1 MLKIMKGSEI
11 ISPNRYFGLIYGQAG
26 VGKSTIACSAT
37 LPLIIDTDNGIHR
50 VEAKYRADTIQPECF
65 QDILDL
71 FNDPKIIGKYKT
83 LVFDTFG
90 SFLSLIEDYVAQL
103 APSNRQSNGDLTQK
117 GYGARKKEFLRILK
131 MAKETELSVLF
142 IAHEKEERDGEER
155 YIRPLAT
162 ASSIND
168 LFTVME
174 FVGYVSMIG
183 NNRTINFNPTQ
194 RYYAKNSLGLPTNL
208 NIPAIDKKNTFII
221 DFIEK
226 RNAEKIANETKD
238 IVDIDKLVLPII
250 SDKKT
255 DFNERITKIKTLKF
269 TDTEKAKAMILIT
282 KQAVVEN
289 MVYSKADSK
298 FIVKATEVVVENKK

>member
-1 MLKIMKGSEI
+1 MIKIMKGSEI
-11 ISPNRYFGLIYGQAG
+11 VSPNRYFGLIYGQAG

-37 LPLIIDTDNGIHR
+37 LPLVIDTDNGIHR
-50 VEAKYRADTIQPECF
+50 VESKYRADTIQPENF

-90 SFLSLIEDYVAQL
+90 SFLTLIEEYVAQL
-103 APSNRQSNGDLTQK
+103 APANRQSNGDLTQK
-117 GYGARKKEFLRILK
+117 GYGARKKEFLRILEK
-131 MAKETELSVLF
+131 AKKTELSVLF

-174 FVGYVSMIG
+174 FVGYVSMLG
-183 NNRTINFNPTQ
+183 NTRTINFNPTQ
-194 RYYAKNSLGLPTNL
+194 KYYAKNSLGLPTNL
-208 NIPAIDKKNTFII
+208 VIPAIDKKNTFIV
-221 DFIEK
+221 DYIEK

-238 IVDIDKLVLPII
+238 LVDVNKLVLPII
-250 SDKKT
+250 SDKKVE
-255 DFNERITKIKTLKF
+255 FNDRIGKIRALKF
-269 TDTEKAKAMILIT
+269 TDTEKAKAMELIN
-282 KQAVVEN
+282 KQAIIEN
-289 MVYSKADSK
+289 MVFSKADGK
-298 FIVKATEVVVENKK
+298 FISKPQEVVENKK